1 MRAFVVLSSV
11 FSLLF
16 SLLLYPF
23 CNYFEAKYQKFFFL
37 DGTKIYNLSKEIFAK
52 QEFIYNESKNKNF
65 NKDIEAVLKKYD
77 DELKFLKIKEKNQKI
92 LKENIAKVLEKKY
105 RQDKIKKRKI
115 LRI

>member
-23 CNYFEAKYQKFFFL
+23 CNYFEAKYQKIFFL
-37 DGTKIYNLSKEIFAK
+37 DNTKIYNLSKEIFAK
-52 QEFIYNESKNKNF
+52 KEFIYSESKNKNF